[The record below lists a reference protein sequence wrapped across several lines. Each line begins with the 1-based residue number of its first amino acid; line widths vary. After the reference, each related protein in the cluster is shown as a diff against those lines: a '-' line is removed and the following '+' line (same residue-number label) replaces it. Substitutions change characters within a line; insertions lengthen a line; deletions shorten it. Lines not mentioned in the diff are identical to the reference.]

1 MEKLKGTFCN
11 EKHKLLN
18 NFCSAEFLAIYTLE
32 SKSCKTCEYK
42 PDELDDNLIE
52 NNDVERSYPIRIKLM
67 FSGMLQSKTCQ
78 INFYLQK
85 ICSASAAFI
94 LYIQG

>member
-18 NFCSAEFLAIYTLE
+18 NICSAEFLAIYTLE

-67 FSGMLQSKTCQ
+67 FSGMLQSKT
-78 INFYLQK
+78 NPL
-85 ICSASAAFI
+85 I
-94 LYIQG
+94 LRAK